1 MRRIVAAISLV
12 FSTIFLSIIA
22 LTGSLF
28 YNKGLVIHK
37 LSHFWAFLHLKV
49 CGIKVLSKGRENLLK
64 PPYIIMCNHQSALD
78 IFVLYIA
85 LPFMF
90 KWVAKRQLFSIPFV
104 GWIMKRASYVS
115 LDRENPREGLR
126 AINDAALKI
135 SKGMNII
142 VFPEGTRS
150 KDGKLLPFKKGVF
163 SLAVRAGV
171 PVIPIGISG
180 TSMLQPKGSLMPKE
194 KGVIYVNIGKP
205 ILIIGDKAS
214 EKARVM
220 DEVRAS
226 IERLMADTGGILIDS
241 HGQTHGT

>member
-1 MRRIVAAISLV
+1 MMKIIAPVSLV
-12 FSTIFLSIIA
+12 CSTLFLSSIA
-22 LTGSLF
+22 LAASIF
-28 YNKGLVIHK
+28 DSKGRVIHRF
-37 LSHFWAFLHLKV
+37 SHFWAFLHLKL
-49 CGIKVLSKGRENLLK
+49 CGIEVLSKGRENLLK

-85 LPFMF
+85 LPFLF

-104 GWIMKRASYVS
+104 GWVMKRASYIS
-115 LDRENPREGLR
+115 LDRENPRDGLK
-126 AINDAALKI
+126 AINDAAQKI
-135 SKGMNII
+135 REGMNII

-180 TSMLQPKGSLMPKE
+180 TSRLQPKGSLMPKE

-205 ILIIGDKAS
+205 ILIIGDKTS
-214 EKARVM
+214 EKARIM
-220 DEVRAS
+220 DEVRTS
-226 IERLMADTGGILIDS
+226 IEKLMADN
-241 HGQTHGT
+241 